1 MHQPGMETTSGRAS
15 LTRVSAHSVAHA
27 SADGGRTGG
36 AALSP
41 GYAVRASYPGVPA
54 AATTRTRLEARLRST
69 LREFSPLD
77 WLVVFF
83 FGFLA
88 VAILFGTGKDRGAS
102 FALVGIDGLALV
114 TGLALTRGKILPK
127 DSFASALVY
136 RLTIFGTVVSS
147 YFELRVILPAAS
159 ARAVDPSLH
168 AFDLRV
174 FGVEP
179 SIAWDHFV
187 SPQTIE
193 WFAFFYFGY
202 FFILALHVLP
212 FMFLGKNLDV
222 LARFA
227 LGTSIVFCTGH
238 MTYILV
244 PGYGPYA
251 YLAADFHHPIVGGT
265 FWRLVQEA
273 VASAGAQK
281 DIFPSLHTAVPTF
294 FALFQFR
301 YRRQQWPFRYTW
313 PVAAFC
319 ALQII
324 GATMFLRW
332 HYLVDIVAGVT
343 LALAAD
349 ALAARLVP
357 WDAARRERL
366 GLDPAWTRL
375 VFPWRWR
382 SPRLAQTSPP

>member
-1 MHQPGMETTSGRAS
+1 MNHPALEPTSRVAGATRAPS
-15 LTRVSAHSVAHA
+15 RAV
-27 SADGGRTGG
+27 
-36 AALSP
+36 
-41 GYAVRASYPGVPA
+41 VRAPALEPGIVDRPS
-54 AATTRTRLEARLRST
+54 ATTAPRAQAAVASTPEKLRLRAW
-69 LREFSPLD
+69 LLEFSPLD

-83 FGFLA
+83 FTFLA
-88 VAILFGTGKDRGAS
+88 VAILFGTGKDRAES
-102 FALVGIDGLALV
+102 FALVGIDWLALV
-114 TGLALTRGKILPK
+114 AGLILSRGGILRRG
-127 DSFASALVY
+127 SFASALVY

-147 YFELRVILPAAS
+147 YFQLRVILPAAS
-159 ARAVDPSLH
+159 ARAVDAKLY

-179 SIAWDHFV
+179 SLAWDRFM
-187 SPQTIE
+187 SAQTTE

-212 FMFLGKNLDV
+212 FMLLAKNLEV

-227 LGTSIVFCTGH
+227 LGVSIVFCVGH
-238 MTYILV
+238 MSYILV

-251 YLAADFHHPIVGGT
+251 FLASEFHHPIVGGT
-265 FWRLVQEA
+265 FWGLVQEA

-301 YRRQQWPFRYTW
+301 NRREQWPFRYTW
-313 PVAAFC
+313 PIAAFC

-332 HYLVDIVAGVT
+332 HYLVDILAGLT
-343 LALAAD
+343 LAFSAD

-357 WDAARRERL
+357 WDSARRARL
-366 GLDPAWTRL
+366 GLGPAWSQL
-375 VFPWRWR
+375 SFPWSLPAKSPEGVRAR
-382 SPRLAQTSPP
+382 S

>member
-1 MHQPGMETTSGRAS
+1 MNHPATERAGRAPVAS
-15 LTRVSAHSVAHA
+15 HGVRVNGATAQMKETVSAVAA
-27 SADGGRTGG
+27 RSRNGVT
-36 AALSP
+36 
-41 GYAVRASYPGVPA
+41 PGVTPSRPVE
-54 AATTRTRLEARLRST
+54 TWLRDT
-69 LREFSPLD
+69 MVELSPLD
-77 WLVVFF
+77 WLVIFF
-83 FGFLA
+83 FGFLV
-88 VAILFGTGKDRGAS
+88 VAIVFGTGRDRLESLG
-102 FALVGIDGLALV
+102 LVAINWLAILVGLALS
-114 TGLALTRGKILPK
+114 RGGGFERT
-127 DSFASALVY
+127 SFANALAY

-159 ARAVDPSLH
+159 ARAVDGHLY

-179 SIAWDHFV
+179 SLAWDRFV
-187 SPQTIE
+187 SPATTE
-193 WFAFFYFGY
+193 WFSFFYFGY

-227 LGTSIVFCTGH
+227 LGTSIVFCVGH
-238 MTYILV
+238 MSYILV

-251 YLAADFHHPIVGGT
+251 YLAAEFHHPLTGGT
-265 FWRLVQEA
+265 FWGLVQEA
-273 VASAGAQK
+273 VSSVGAQK

-313 PVAAFC
+313 PLAAFC

-332 HYLVDIVAGVT
+332 HYLVDILAGLM
-343 LALAAD
+343 LAIAAD
-349 ALAARLVP
+349 VLAARLVP
-357 WDAARRERL
+357 WDQARRARL
-366 GLDPAWTRL
+366 GLAPAWSRL
-375 VFPWRWR
+375 SLPW
-382 SPRLAQTSPP
+382 S